1 MNPLA
6 THDFTRYLER
16 LMLAR
21 ASQQL
26 EPIRMLLA
34 QNRTVLERFPHL
46 REEAAAFTE
55 PDTGRDYGIVA
66 LSLRQGLAGLEKL
79 LDAVDK
85 AAADWG
91 GELDTTE
98 IIAAAEL
105 YSTRVAQQTLQK
117 SLAVLRQRRDRE
129 RRTAEE
135 QARRIAAT
143 QAEAGRQAE
152 SGLRRSEAEASQQ
165 AALAARQESRL
176 REQQEQAERDR
187 KRLEI
192 AEAQFTGWQKIGR
205 TGELLPAYS
214 PQWAAAVDR
223 GRGLMWA
230 VNWQSGDTF
239 PNRGDLTWY
248 NPDRATNGGSP
259 GNPNRGIN
267 IHAWLYQVN
276 RDGWCGYHDWRI
288 PTLEELKTLIT
299 GAVHTYYH
307 IREDVFPDMGGLGS
321 RFWTATPD
329 PDSHSSAFAVYFGYG
344 QTGVTLKTHPLFLR
358 LVRTAATLES
368 LT

>member
-16 LMLAR
+16 LMQAR

-26 EPIRMLLA
+26 EPIRMLLV
-34 QNRTVLERFPHL
+34 QNRALLARFPHL
-46 REEAAAFTE
+46 QEEAAAFTE

-79 LDAVDK
+79 QEAIDK
-85 AAADWG
+85 ADADWG
-91 GELDTTE
+91 SELDTAE
-98 IIAAAEL
+98 IVAAAEL

-129 RRTAEE
+129 RRAAEE
-135 QARRIAAT
+135 LSRRQAAS
-143 QAEAGRQAE
+143 QAEAVRQEE
-152 SGLRRSEAEASQQ
+152 SGLRRHEAAATQQ
-165 AALAARQESRL
+165 AAADTRQEARL
-176 REQQEQAERDR
+176 REQQEQAARDR
-187 KRLEI
+187 KRQEI
-192 AEAQFTGWQKIGR
+192 AEAQFAGWQKIGR
-205 TGELLPAYS
+205 HGELLPASS
-214 PQWAAAVDR
+214 PNWGAVADR

-230 VNWQSGDTF
+230 VNWQAGDTF

-248 NPDRATNGGSP
+248 NPDRASNGGSP

-267 IHAWLYQVN
+267 THAWLYQVN

-288 PTLEELKTLIT
+288 PTLDELKTLIT

-307 IREDVFPDMGGLGS
+307 IREDVFPDMSALGS
-321 RFWTATPD
+321 RFWSATPD

-358 LVRTAATLES
+358 LVRTAATLEN